1 LGRGGGS
8 PASIAD
14 IFNLFQPIAGRTYT
28 GGALVV
34 PDSTGALVTSPA
46 NTAALTGGR
55 FAAGVWY
62 PTDAEGAYLGT
73 YASLRTKAGTK
84 LWPLAPFAVKGYE
97 NWPARTNLALWSEG
111 FDNAAWVKTSTTVTP
126 NAATSPNGETTADNF
141 THTGADGLI
150 SQNITVS
157 SGAVVTAT
165 LRAKYVDN
173 PWIKLL
179 ILGTISSDGVVAFF
193 NIQTGAIG
201 TTSTLGAGT
210 NLSATLKPINNGFY
224 EISITGS
231 IPGVTTYRIWWYQ
244 TTVDNT
250 IIRATGTTMTIW
262 GAQPEAG
269 AFLSPYIKTEGLTV
283 TRAATNLSIP
293 SAGFIRANDWGARLT
308 IIPAAAGQTGWAMNS
323 YTDATAET
331 GVLVAPTAVT
341 FRKRVA
347 STDVDVSV
355 SYTHVAGREFQVD
368 IAKTTAGMSARTRE
382 LVAGVWS
389 AWSAWTDNTAAGAL
403 TDATIAATVGVGH
416 RNSAAHLAGNIT
428 GILPVFSGSAKTVLE
443 GIA

>member
-1 LGRGGGS
+1 VAVDAGDRARLILPQLEEAAFVS
-8 PASIAD
+8 P
-14 IFNLFQPIAGRTYT
+14 PI
-28 GGALVV
+28 V
-34 PDSTGALVTSPA
+34 D
-46 NTAALTGGR
+46 AAH
-55 FAAGVWY
+55 
-62 PTDAEGAYLGT
+62 PTDPLT
-73 YASLRTKAGTK
+73 SL
-84 LWPLAPFAVKGYE
+84 
-97 NWPARTNLALWSEG
+97 
-111 FDNAAWVKTSTTVTP
+111 
-126 NAATSPNGETTADNF
+126 
-141 THTGADGLI
+141 
-150 SQNITVS
+150 
-157 SGAVVTAT
+157 
-165 LRAKYVDN
+165 
-173 PWIKLL
+173 
-179 ILGTISSDGVVAFF
+179 
-193 NIQTGAIG
+193 
-201 TTSTLGAGT
+201 
-210 NLSATLKPINNGFY
+210 
-224 EISITGS
+224 
-231 IPGVTTYRIWWYQ
+231 
-244 TTVDNT
+244 
-250 IIRATGTTMTIW
+250 
-262 GAQPEAG
+262 
-269 AFLSPYIKTEGLTV
+269 
-283 TRAATNLSIP
+283 TRAATNLSTP